1 MTNSPR
7 TTRKR
12 KNACKKLGISQV
24 DKLLVGAKAAA
35 DALGVSLG
43 TIRKHVQP
51 ADYDR
56 NPKYRGGAPVGL
68 YDPIDLADAL
78 KKKVVIAAREKYESR
93 KAAAIKAN
101 QTRVENIRKL
111 VSEIVPTIRR
121 NLTDSEIEQLARDTH
136 GGNYDGDPGPFR
148 FSSRVARNCI
158 RHQRTNYEAV
168 LAKINRGDSCIEI
181 YAVIKE
187 RFDELVEEAYPQFAY
202 DD

>member
-7 TTRKR
+7 TSRKR
-12 KNACKKLGISQV
+12 KNACKKLGIPQV

-56 NPKYRGGAPVGL
+56 NPKYRSGAPVGL
-68 YDPIDLADAL
+68 CDPIDLADAL
-78 KKKVVIAAREKYESR
+78 KKKVVTAARERYEAR
-93 KAAAIKAN
+93 KAAAIKAS
-101 QTRVENIRKL
+101 QTRVENIRKI
-111 VSEIVPTIRR
+111 VNEIVPTIRR
-121 NLTDSEIEQLARDTH
+121 NLTDSEIEQLARCTH
-136 GGNYDGDPGPFR
+136 GGNYDGNPGPFR

-158 RHQRTNYEAV
+158 RHQLTNYEAV
-168 LAKINRGDSCIEI
+168 LAKINRGDSCKEI
-181 YAVIKE
+181 YTEIKE
-187 RFDELVEEAYPQFAY
+187 RFDKLVEEAYPQFAY